1 MMGTPRRC
9 GVAGAGR
16 MATLPAMPARRPA
29 LDESGRLHRAAPA
42 KQAPGRCA
50 RTILIAVSL
59 VALFSCA
66 GKRPTDLGVS
76 EGRLRPCPATPNCV
90 STVAD
95 DAAHRVAS
103 FDLAVAPDAAW
114 PAVEAAVD
122 AIPRS
127 RVVTATADY
136 LHAEVSS
143 AVFGF
148 VDDLEVYLPAGG
160 SVLMVRSASR
170 LGHSDLGVNRR
181 RVEALRAALVE
192 HGVVRR

>member
-1 MMGTPRRC
+1 
-9 GVAGAGR
+9 
-16 MATLPAMPARRPA
+16 MPARWPTV
-29 LDESGRLHRAAPA
+29 DESGRLHRAAPA

-50 RTILIAVSL
+50 RTILFAVSL

-103 FDLAVAPDAAW
+103 FDLAVAPDVAW

-127 RVVTATADY
+127 RVVTATVDY

-143 AVFGF
+143 ALLGF